1 VGVEQREDVI
11 ADAGKLGLDL
21 GAVFA
26 DGGGVGLVAATLL
39 LLFDRRD
46 DPPRR
51 PARANDFL
59 LGDGELQVA
68 LLDEGLLRASDAVPQ
83 PAQPPRTA
91 WPSAPPRLPRCGES
105 EVGERIWQGE

>member
-39 LLFDRRD
+39 LFDGRD
-46 DPPRR
+46 
-51 PARANDFL
+51 DFL

-91 WPSAPPRLPRCGES
+91 WPSAPPRLPRCGGS